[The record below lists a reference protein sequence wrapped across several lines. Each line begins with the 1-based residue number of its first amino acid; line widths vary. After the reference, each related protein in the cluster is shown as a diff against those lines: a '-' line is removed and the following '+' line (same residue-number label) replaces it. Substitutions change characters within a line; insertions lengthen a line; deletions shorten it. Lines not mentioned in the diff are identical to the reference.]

1 MLLRMALE
9 AVLCVRERAEEWGGR
24 AECGRCPRGVRKSRR
39 YEWRAVCFGAVV
51 GGLGIVVE
59 MGAQAIVVAAVIIM
73 VLDNI
78 LTCDMIRV
86 RADDIG
92 LFMTRK
98 AIAGIDIIVCASAAG
113 ITDIARWETDAA
125 VMLPRTIGTWIIA
138 EMRRRKCR
146 GAQVRLQSLLVCV
159 LLVGEMGSIVMLLLL
174 LNAIIV
180 IIRIREIGRRES
192 YIVIIVGF
200 NIVVLSGHV
209 DRIVVRRLI
218 GGWTEMSCVE
228 FILRHRR

>member
-1 MLLRMALE
+1 M
-9 AVLCVRERAEEWGGR
+9 
-24 AECGRCPRGVRKSRR
+24 
-39 YEWRAVCFGAVV
+39 
-51 GGLGIVVE
+51 VE

-92 LFMTRK
+92 LLMTRK

-125 VMLPRTIGTWIIA
+125 VMLPRTIGAWIIA

-200 NIVVLSGHV
+200 NIVVLNGHV
-209 DRIVVRRLI
+209 DRIVVGRLI